1 MTGNHTGRSPGSD
14 GFQPGSREGTST
26 TKGRLVD
33 AQNDEYLAQL
43 GATLVSLLRR
53 RQAAE
58 EEGLL
63 VEVLE
68 LETALASLRAELAV
82 VAERR
87 RSTGTN

>member
-1 MTGNHTGRSPGSD
+1 MK
-14 GFQPGSREGTST
+14 GT
-26 TKGRLVD
+26 LVNR
-33 AQNDEYLAQL
+33 QNDDYMAQL

-87 RSTGTN
+87 RGGGN

>member
-1 MTGNHTGRSPGSD
+1 MNP
-14 GFQPGSREGTST
+14 
-26 TKGRLVD
+26 
-33 AQNDEYLAQL
+33 QNDEYMAQL

-53 RQAAE
+53 RQVAE

-87 RSTGTN
+87 RSGGS

>member
-1 MTGNHTGRSPGSD
+1 VNP
-14 GFQPGSREGTST
+14 
-26 TKGRLVD
+26 
-33 AQNDEYLAQL
+33 QNDEYMAQL

-53 RQAAE
+53 RQVAE

-87 RSTGTN
+87 RSGGR

>member
-1 MTGNHTGRSPGSD
+1 MDPR
-14 GFQPGSREGTST
+14 
-26 TKGRLVD
+26 
-33 AQNDEYLAQL
+33 NDEYMSQL
-43 GATLVSLLRR
+43 GATLVTLLQR

-68 LETALASLRAELAV
+68 IEAALAALRAELAV

-87 RSTGTN
+87 RGER

>member
-1 MTGNHTGRSPGSD
+1 MNP
-14 GFQPGSREGTST
+14 
-26 TKGRLVD
+26 
-33 AQNDEYLAQL
+33 QNDDYMAQL

-53 RQAAE
+53 RQVAE

-87 RSTGTN
+87 RSGGS

>member
-1 MTGNHTGRSPGSD
+1 MNR
-14 GFQPGSREGTST
+14 
-26 TKGRLVD
+26 
-33 AQNDEYLAQL
+33 QNDEYMAQL

-87 RSTGTN
+87 RGTGN

>member
-1 MTGNHTGRSPGSD
+1 MNR
-14 GFQPGSREGTST
+14 
-26 TKGRLVD
+26 
-33 AQNDEYLAQL
+33 QNDEYMAQL

-53 RQAAE
+53 RQVAE

-68 LETALASLRAELAV
+68 LERALASLRAELAV

-87 RSTGTN
+87 RSGGN